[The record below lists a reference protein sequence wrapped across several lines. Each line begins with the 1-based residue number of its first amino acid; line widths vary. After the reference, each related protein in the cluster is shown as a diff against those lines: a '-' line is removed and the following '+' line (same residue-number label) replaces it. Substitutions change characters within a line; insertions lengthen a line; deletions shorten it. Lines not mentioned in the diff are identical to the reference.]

1 MKLSPPFDLGPEQC
15 PLALLPS
22 PPFPSGTSDSESF
35 PLCPHLQAIFIL
47 KTL

>member
-22 PPFPSGTSDSESF
+22 PPFLPGTSDSESF
-35 PLCPHLQAIFIL
+35 PQLPESAGNFHF
-47 KTL
+47 KNN